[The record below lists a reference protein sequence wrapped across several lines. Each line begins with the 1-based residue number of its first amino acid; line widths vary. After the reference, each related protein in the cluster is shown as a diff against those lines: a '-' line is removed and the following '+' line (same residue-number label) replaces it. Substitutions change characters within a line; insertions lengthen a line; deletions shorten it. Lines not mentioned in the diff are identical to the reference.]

1 MKKRVTL
8 SIVIFIIVLGILIYM
23 YISPYFTLMKF
34 KKKIISIQNEEKN
47 YKFEINNNGNTTI
60 LYKKDDV
67 SLICNDN
74 NPRYYYDGEKVYLV
88 DFIKKSKTEIENSNI
103 ILINKLNIFASSSEK
118 DNLKILNVIK
128 EYPDLKITQE
138 EYDSIKCYKIY
149 MGETSQY
156 KYIYIN
162 AESLEPVAGIR
173 EEMVNNIETTSTDYF
188 KISYGTVTEEDV
200 KLDF

>member
-8 SIVIFIIVLGILIYM
+8 SIAIFIIVLGILIYM
-23 YISPYFTLMKF
+23 YISPYLTLMKF
-34 KKKIISIQNEEKN
+34 KKKIISIQNGEKN
-47 YKFEINNNGNTTI
+47 YKFEINNDGNTTI

-67 SLICNDN
+67 SLICIDN

-88 DFIKKSKTEIENSNI
+88 DSIKKSKTEIENSNI
-103 ILINKLNIFASSSEK
+103 ILINKLNIFASGSEK

-162 AESLEPVAGIR
+162 TESLEPVAGIR